1 MSKEQI
7 QNKPIFPRRTLG
19 HPVNELI
26 EVYLQRRGY
35 FWGYPYG
42 VETIRKLGKWELE
55 KLVWHFINWCQRH
68 GFEMT
73 YKK

>member
-19 HPVNELI
+19 HPVNEMVN
-26 EVYLQRRGY
+26 VYVNRRRNFY
-35 FWGYPYG
+35 C
-42 VETIRKLGKWELE
+42 EEILKLDKWDLE
-55 KLVWHFINWCQRH
+55 KILWHFTNWCQKH